1 MKRNLLLILIL
12 VFAVPAFAAGDW
24 HDDLITNM
32 NSENAVERTLAV
44 DRDPSSGK
52 IRQATYRYTF
62 KQKSLYKSLRAKLL
76 NRENE
81 ASNFILRPGDDG
93 QIIMKFVKPDN
104 YRNYSLS
111 HVNGKYQ
118 LIISVNKS
126 DPYDYAESESQR
138 QYEQRQKQL
147 EERQR
152 QFAQQQAERQRQ
164 LAQQQAERQRQQ
176 AERQR
181 QLAQQQAERQRQQA
195 ERQKQLA
202 QQQAERQ
209 RQQAELQRQLAQQQA
224 ERQRQLAEQ
233 QAELARQQAER
244 ARQQAERMRQQAE
257 RAKQQAEKAR
267 QQAERTRQQI
277 KKSNSASHTVTISEG
292 NSVESQNIS
301 SQLKAAE
308 AERKRLLNN

>member
-93 QIIMKFVKPDN
+93 QIIMKFVNPDN

-176 AERQR
+176 AER
-181 QLAQQQAERQRQQA
+181 
-195 ERQKQLA
+195 
-202 QQQAERQ
+202 
-209 RQQAELQRQLAQQQA
+209 QRQLAQQQA